1 MMPAVTL
8 SLPQRIHSQLAE
20 HLFPGDGLEA
30 AAVLVCTSVPGPRQR
45 FLVRDVVLVPY
56 EKCARRAPDLLV
68 WPGECIEQA
77 IDLAEREQLSLFLLH
92 SHPGGY
98 PEFSAVDD
106 QSDRDVLPCIFAA
119 VGQQHGTA
127 VMLPNGFIFARVY
140 GQDGGSSP
148 VDLVSVAGDDLR
160 FFWADDH
167 QRRGARPIAFTSDM
181 SSELSRL
188 TACVIG
194 ASGTGSIVF
203 EQVSR
208 LGFGRAIPIDFDH
221 VEDKNLNR
229 ILNTT
234 KEDARE
240 KRLKVEVLAARANL
254 TRDDPFAEP
263 IAANVLTRRAVL
275 AASQADVLF
284 CCVDTH
290 RGRLVADRIAQSF
303 LVPLFDVGVAIPT
316 RETPS
321 GRVIDE
327 ATGRIDYVQPG
338 GSTLGDR
345 GVYTP
350 ATLQAEALAD
360 ADPAAFAAQV
370 KAGYI
375 EDVPEQAPAVISLNM
390 RAASACVMEFIARG
404 YPFRHEPNG
413 RYARTRFMLAE
424 CFEEFTAEAEF
435 TSYRSAQLARGSRE
449 PLLGLPALGADDRAA
464 P

>member
-1 MMPAVTL
+1 MMPGVTL
-8 SLPQRIHSQLAE
+8 SLPQKIHSQLAE

-30 AAVLVCTSVPGPRQR
+30 AAVLVCTAVPGPRQR
-45 FLVRDVVLVPY
+45 FLARDLVLVPH
-56 EKCARRAPDLLV
+56 EKCERRAPDLLV

-77 IDLAEREQLSLFLLH
+77 IDLAEREQLSLFLVH

-98 PEFSAVDD
+98 PDFSAVDD
-106 QSDRDVLPCIFAA
+106 QSDRDVLPCVFAA
-119 VGQQHGTA
+119 VGRQHGTA

-140 GQDGGSSP
+140 GQEGAHSP
-148 VDLVSVAGDDLR
+148 VDLISVAGDDLQ
-160 FFWADDH
+160 FFWSDDR
-167 QRRGARPIAFTSDM
+167 QRRASRPIAFTGDM
-181 SSELSRL
+181 SSELSGL
-188 TACVIG
+188 TACVVG

-208 LGFGRAIPIDFDH
+208 LGFGRVVPIDFDH

-240 KRLKVEVLAARANL
+240 KRLKVDVLAARANL
-254 TRDDPFAEP
+254 TRDAAFVDPV
-263 IAANVLTRRAVL
+263 AANLLSRRAVL

-284 CCVDTH
+284 VCVDTH
-290 RGRLVADRIAQSF
+290 RGRSIADRIAQAF
-303 LVPLFDVGVAIPT
+303 LMPLFDVGVAIPT

-350 ATLQAEALAD
+350 ATLQAEALAES
-360 ADPAAFAAQV
+360 DPEAFAAQV

-375 EDVPEQAPAVISLNM
+375 EGMPEQAPAVISLNM

-424 CFEEFTAEAEF
+424 CFEEFTAESEF
-435 TSYRSAQLARGSRE
+435 TTRPNPDLGRGSRE
-449 PLLGLPALGADDRAA
+449 PLLGLPALGTDEREA